1 MEDIGY
7 TFLTIFGV
15 LMFIGTWV
23 WFLYI
28 IFNFFAKNYEKNPL
42 KYVSVKKVES
52 NKIKNNNTME
62 NNQSI
67 PTKYNKLSITGFVL
81 SIISIF
87 GIVLSGLV
95 GFILGIIALVQIKH
109 TKEKGKGLAIAAII
123 IGFIWSFVTSIL
135 KRFIEAGY

>member
-15 LMFIGTWV
+15 LVFIGIWV

-28 IFNFFAKNYEKNPL
+28 IFNFFAKNYEKKPL

-87 GIVLSGLV
+87 GIGLSGLV

-123 IGFIWSFVTSIL
+123 IVFIWSFVTSIL